1 MAQGQST
8 SGPGGLRALYPW
20 YVVFVLTLAYTC
32 SFIDRQILTLL
43 IEPIRRDLVI
53 TDTQMSLLGGLA
65 FSILYTTMGIPLA
78 RLADR
83 SNRRNLMTAGV
94 GLWSLMTA
102 ACGLARG
109 FWPLFGAR
117 VGVGVGEAALSPAA
131 FSLLADYFRPQQLAR
146 AIGAYSTGVY
156 FGAGLAL
163 MIGGAVIQRV
173 SNAPNQVLPFIG
185 EIFPW
190 QLTFFVVG
198 LLGLPIMLLMLTIR
212 EPARR
217 GAAVTPVSSGTPALL
232 AFIRANRA
240 TLVCHIGAFTL
251 YGIAIGCYL
260 FWSPSVMMR
269 THGWDAPRTGFT
281 IGLLMFVLGTLGVFS
296 GGWLADRLA
305 QRGHRDA
312 VLRAGLYGVLLG
324 APFIVATPL
333 LEDDRWATASLGF
346 AIYFLAFLQG
356 LPGAALQ
363 LVTPNPLRAQMTAIY
378 FFIGNLIANG
388 LGPSI
393 PALLA
398 DYLFVDPLKLGL
410 ALSWTTAVVVP
421 LAGLLLFLGLAPYRA
436 SLARVADPVSVP

>member
-1 MAQGQST
+1 M
-8 SGPGGLRALYPW
+8 
-20 YVVFVLTLAYTC
+20 
-32 SFIDRQILTLL
+32 
-43 IEPIRRDLVI
+43 
-53 TDTQMSLLGGLA
+53 
-65 FSILYTTMGIPLA
+65 
-78 RLADR
+78 
-83 SNRRNLMTAGV
+83 
-94 GLWSLMTA
+94 
-102 ACGLARG
+102 
-109 FWPLFGAR
+109 
-117 VGVGVGEAALSPAA
+117 
-131 FSLLADYFRPQQLAR
+131 
-146 AIGAYSTGVY
+146 
-156 FGAGLAL
+156 
-163 MIGGAVIQRV
+163 
-173 SNAPNQVLPFIG
+173 
-185 EIFPW
+185 
-190 QLTFFVVG
+190 
-198 LLGLPIMLLMLTIR
+198 
-212 EPARR
+212 
-217 GAAVTPVSSGTPALL
+217 TPVSSGTPALL
-232 AFIRANRA
+232 AFMRANRA

-333 LEDDRWATASLGF
+333 LEDDRWATASLGL